1 MGSIPET
8 PQGVVSKAIP
18 PYYKFIQMETQVA
31 ATSAKLSPE
40 DIADIS
46 KLAFKAVEDYVKSK
60 GITRGL
66 TKGAHAGAMV
76 HALIDSGILPEEVK
90 AEAFHIL
97 CRLENGSQLRQELE
111 KSGALGKEA
120 IATEYMP

>member
-1 MGSIPET
+1 MSNET
-8 PQGVVSKAIP
+8 ISEVK
-18 PYYKFIQMETQVA
+18 
-31 ATSAKLSPE
+31 KLSAD
-40 DIADIS
+40 DIADLS
-46 KLAFKAVEDYVKSK
+46 KLAFAAVGDYVKSK

-66 TKGAHAGAMV
+66 SKGAHAGAMV

-111 KSGALGKEA
+111 KAGVLGKEA